1 MAQKKADEMKA
12 VSLQAAIDTVEK
24 LEVKLAEF
32 AQKHRAE
39 LSNDPVFRKRFLD
52 MCAPLGI
59 DPLSAKK
66 SFWNNLGFDNM
77 GDFYHELA
85 VKVAEICL
93 AHRNTNGGI
102 MSMAELQSLLAR
114 RKTRLGSSLP
124 LPSTG
129 GSSGAKVSPAD
140 IQIAIG
146 KLAKLG
152 GGFRTVQV
160 GSSTM
165 VVSVPIELD
174 NDHCQVMTVAID
186 RGGIEGEGI
195 TVDTV
200 RQALGWSE
208 DRAERALRLLL
219 QQGMVWIDEYRGQ
232 SFYWFPSVWQ
242 ERRSSKSNNSTPV
255 L

>member
-32 AQKHRAE
+32 AQRHRAE
-39 LSNDPVFRKRFLD
+39 LSSDPVFRKRFLD

-66 SFWNNLGFDNM
+66 SFWNNLGFESM

-124 LPSTG
+124 SA
-129 GSSGAKVSPAD
+129 SSGGGVSPAD
-140 IQIAIG
+140 IQIAVG

-165 VVSVPIELD
+165 VVSVPTELD
-174 NDHCQVMTVAID
+174 SDHCQVMTVAID
-186 RGGIEGEGI
+186 AGGEGGI
-195 TVDTV
+195 TPDAV
-200 RQALGWSE
+200 RRALGWSE

-219 QQGMVWIDEYRGQ
+219 QQGMAWIDEYRGQ
-232 SFYWFPSVWQ
+232 SLYWFPSVWQ
-242 ERRSSKSNNSTPV
+242 ERRNSSSSPTP
-255 L
+255 